1 MPIQSFTPDNFRKI
15 IDYEN
20 RRGLYLEA
28 AFFPEAAKIAQ
39 EIKEKGCLRKPYRA
53 VFDFLPRPGF
63 LRGTLDF
70 LEDLVPG
77 KSTDDVFA
85 NILGFFFAAPARAIT

>member
-39 EIKEKGCLRKPYRA
+39 EIKESWGEVLSVLDLPKPPVVEPGCQWCQYREA
-53 VFDFLPRPGF
+53 SRNTGL
-63 LRGTLDF
+63 
-70 LEDLVPG
+70 
-77 KSTDDVFA
+77 
-85 NILGFFFAAPARAIT
+85 

>member
-39 EIKEKGCLRKPYRA
+39 EIKELG
-53 VFDFLPRPGF
+53 
-63 LRGTLDF
+63 RGSERF
-70 LEDLVPG
+70 G
-77 KSTDDVFA
+77 SS
-85 NILGFFFAAPARAIT
+85 